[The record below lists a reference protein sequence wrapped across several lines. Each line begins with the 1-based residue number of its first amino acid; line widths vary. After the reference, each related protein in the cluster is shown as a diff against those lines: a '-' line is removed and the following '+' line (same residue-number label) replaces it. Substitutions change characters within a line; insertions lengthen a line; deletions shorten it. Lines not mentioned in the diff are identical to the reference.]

1 MCENLPNQ
9 SNTKI
14 SLFFGLVA
22 EYKLNPP
29 LYNIITAAWNL
40 LFWKYLCEKE
50 TVYKRVLDLNHGA
63 CKHPT
68 NLHYAYRQRGR
79 RFVKKN
85 ICSIDSHIS
94 GSDGSSS
101 KYRELI
107 QPHRRLHVP
116 VSFLYGN
123 WRGGGEGWG
132 IGVGE
137 GWGIGGGGF
146 YQPICQTLFTC
157 VGLDPDPQSS
167 WIRIQ

>member
-1 MCENLPNQ
+1 M
-9 SNTKI
+9 
-14 SLFFGLVA
+14 
-22 EYKLNPP
+22 
-29 LYNIITAAWNL
+29 
-40 LFWKYLCEKE
+40 
-50 TVYKRVLDLNHGA
+50 NHGA

-123 WRGGGEGWG
+123 WRGGEGLICIVFLVTWSAVSFLFPHLHVSVSGIEIFFLKQFSIFFFLSFVCLFSICLDFRRRWG
-132 IGVGE
+132 QQRKKRNWNRVDNSRE
-137 GWGIGGGGF
+137 LCA
-146 YQPICQTLFTC
+146 YSC
-157 VGLDPDPQSS
+157 VSM
-167 WIRIQ
+167 